1 MTSRRS
7 KLIDSICG
15 PINDASTRFRRE
27 VHLYKDGYFNQT
39 YVTLLIEVHGLAT
52 LENRTVERCIVCNIA
67 QSITDIS

>member
-1 MTSRRS
+1 MTLPQGSEG
-7 KLIDSICG
+7 KFI
-15 PINDASTRFRRE
+15 ST
-27 VHLYKDGYFNQT
+27 KDGYFNQT